1 MHWSTLAMQ
10 IHRFVNIK
18 ILVMIINLSN
28 NGKGG
33 TLTLSSY
40 DKVVVIDHKPE
51 SKLLVLELRS
61 GDRIDFSYEEL
72 EKTPI
77 IVGAE
82 YQIFITGYKGKNEKG
97 EALSGIQFT
106 ELYPVLK

>member
-1 MHWSTLAMQ
+1 MHWSTLTLQ
-10 IHRFVNIK
+10 IHGFVHIK

-51 SKLLVLELRS
+51 SKL
-61 GDRIDFSYEEL
+61 

-97 EALSGIQFT
+97 EELSGIQFT
-106 ELYPVLK
+106 ELYPVIQ